1 MSLNF
6 SSSCLHFQNARFQ
19 VHATC
24 MVSVA
29 LGTEAR
35 VSSMIGKCSTDCYL
49 QSRKVPLKMK
59 GSCLLIIRSHS
70 TLEIIPSLSLFNL
83 LVQNPKE
90 KTSALI
96 AQAISLSCTIYGH
109 KKVQNWLWKNG
120 SFCFQGWMRFHRET
134 RSTLRG
140 TTPLLRSLS
149 TASSSLA
156 EWTVVNAAFYHRQAR
171 IFTKSPLS
179 STPAFCALSWQ
190 KGRLPTEGASH
201 PVLN

>member
-1 MSLNF
+1 MFYRLLSPI
-6 SSSCLHFQNARFQ
+6 QE
-19 VHATC
+19 
-24 MVSVA
+24 
-29 LGTEAR
+29 GTIKNERQLFA
-35 VSSMIGKCSTDCYL
+35 Y
-49 QSRKVPLKMK
+49 
-59 GSCLLIIRSHS
+59 HS
-70 TLEIIPSLSLFNL
+70 KPRYPENNPLSLFNL